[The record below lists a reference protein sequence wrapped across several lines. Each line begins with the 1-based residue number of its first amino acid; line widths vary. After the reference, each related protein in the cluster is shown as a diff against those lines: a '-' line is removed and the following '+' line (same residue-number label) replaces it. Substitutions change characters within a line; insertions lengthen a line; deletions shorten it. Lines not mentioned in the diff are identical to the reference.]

1 MLPDFNIA
9 IVYSNPNSV
18 VPELQFLWV
27 HLKFQQDEH
36 TPKLIKNCQE
46 KNLSK
51 IKKSLPGIENSPNT
65 YSPAYGSFILQYIR
79 ISN

>member
-1 MLPDFNIA
+1 M
-9 IVYSNPNSV
+9 
-18 VPELQFLWV
+18 
-27 HLKFQQDEH
+27 KFQQDEH
-36 TPKLIKNCQE
+36 TPELIRNWPEKVKNYQE

-51 IKKSLPGIENSPNT
+51 IKKCLPGIENSPNT